1 MPCLLASAAVWMRSG
16 SDTLTADIILH
27 TNLTSLLVCLHSF
40 WLQVSFRGNNWPA
53 DMQLQ
58 YVCRRSEVC
67 KCGKSKSNSSDTCS
81 TKGVITEDSDVWRS
95 NMLACIF
102 GVIPSIPQQ
111 SADRQEWRVR
121 GLWRDGKAVIWIL
134 AQAGTRRW
142 RKKEEHLIY
151 LSFSPPKQSW
161 NARRGERRQKSE
173 DRWLWCDN
181 CRGRS
186 RLTFLPNVWVL
197 PL

>member
-1 MPCLLASAAVWMRSG
+1 M
-16 SDTLTADIILH
+16 
-27 TNLTSLLVCLHSF
+27 
-40 WLQVSFRGNNWPA
+40 
-53 DMQLQ
+53 
-58 YVCRRSEVC
+58 CRRSEVC
-67 KCGKSKSNSSDTCS
+67 KSGRSKSNSSDTCS
-81 TKGVITEDSDVWRS
+81 TKVVITEDSDVWRS
-95 NMLACIF
+95 NMLACVF

-142 RKKEEHLIY
+142 QKKEEHLIY

-173 DRWLWCDN
+173 DRCLWCDN

-197 PL
+197 PILNRLLHMLTRAHPAVCMDHGGIFSKLQIKLPYQKLSHAALPQQSSWSDH

>member
-27 TNLTSLLVCLHSF
+27 TNLTSLSVCLHSF
-40 WLQVSFRGNNWPA
+40 WLQVSFRGNS
-53 DMQLQ
+53 QLIRSDRM
-58 YVCRRSEVC
+58 CRRSEVC
-67 KCGKSKSNSSDTCS
+67 KCRRSKSNSSDTCS
-81 TKGVITEDSDVWRS
+81 AKGVITEDSDVWRS
-95 NMLACIF
+95 NMLACVF

-142 RKKEEHLIY
+142 GASYLFILFTAKTVVECSERWKETEE
-151 LSFSPPKQSW
+151 W
-161 NARRGERRQKSE
+161 RQMVVM
-173 DRWLWCDN
+173 W
-181 CRGRS
+181 
-186 RLTFLPNVWVL
+186 
-197 PL
+197 